1 MVVFTTGPS
10 SSAENHTASPGIS
23 DCGVVPYI
31 RSGRPEV
38 ALRLDRVGGRVPID
52 GALAEI
58 GFVGHVAGQRR
69 VVTEDSVFGHL
80 LMVARA
86 LEKSPEVRFFLVPGS
101 AAIAES
107 LLDGL
112 LAGLGIVLL
121 VPFLEIDF
129 AQCARIAG
137 DVIARRLVFAGLRE

>member
-10 SSAENHTASPGIS
+10 PSAENHTARTGIS
-23 DCGVVPYI
+23 EGGIVPYI
-31 RSGRPEV
+31 RSGRPED
-38 ALRLDRVGGRVPID
+38 ALGLDRVGGRVPID

-69 VVTEDSVFGHL
+69 VVTEDSVFGDL

-86 LEKSPEVRFFLVPGS
+86 LEKSPEVRFFFVPGS
-101 AAIAES
+101 AVIVEA
-107 LLDGL
+107 LGDGL

-129 AQCARIAG
+129 AQCARIA
-137 DVIARRLVFAGLRE
+137 